1 MQLFLLKRLSLA
13 LVLSLTISLPLA
25 AQTYVRP
32 LQQIDLSLF
41 KSFDTLAFDCNI
53 VFTALKNRPENTE
66 IKLQLGNYGTFNL
79 ALSPSN
85 LLLYNNQPKSD
96 NHHWKGVVK
105 GTDKLTRINS
115 YENALSGYIELL
127 NGQFL
132 VFETVSHHNKHL
144 LLIYYNTDLDNH
156 ASELHCGNTDVIHG
170 DPIKVSPLKRS
181 DTTYANFSCAIVKVG
196 VVCSYRLYKKN
207 KYDSIATFNEVK
219 DVINLTDGVYAKYI
233 GVRLKVA
240 FQAISLDSNAVMN
253 TEPSTDVRL
262 PDFDNKR
269 QKFKRDMQVDIY
281 HLFTEYFDPTDN
293 ASGRAYLSKACDQKN
308 SSISMDNST
317 MMVRTLILAHE
328 LGHNLSAEHADANN
342 CSNSALASI
351 MCPTTIGSSLTF
363 NSTEIATI
371 KGFIYYKLLLKS
383 SCMNYPVSETNNNL
397 FIDLQNNDSVQLKA
411 EKLGD
416 YYLDGWYH
424 NDQYFNKAKDG
435 EVVWAK
441 QPGFYRL
448 QLRLDTVN
456 KLSCAYQIEYFAPSK
471 DFTVTTTNEYGYGSL
486 KAAILNA
493 NYNKGK
499 DTIRFRLSNSISV
512 FDITSPL
519 PPITDHCLIDG
530 TTQPGY
536 QQPDSSGYYRPG
548 IVLNN
553 KDITGASYP
562 SGLLIGYGDYEIR
575 GLEFRN
581 FYFGITNSENV
592 KLGNKYA
599 ALMPPLSNT
608 SSNTSVKACQFR
620 NNETGV
626 YVYFSDTIKNNDKFT
641 VGTGA
646 FKDANFFKTLK
657 GDGIYLNRIDSAY
670 VNGNYFGAEPGA
682 DSMGSINQG
691 IYLSTVYN
699 AYVKN
704 NYFSNSRMYAY
715 NSSGNIYGNVF
726 GYDPFLKRRTS
737 TPYSAIT
744 LTGYSANGKNMLVGG
759 TAPGQGNSI
768 YRQKRFMSYGGAPI
782 LIFDVKNVRVAGNRI
797 EQSDSGAI
805 MVQNTSSSTVYI
817 PFKSI
822 RIDSVTHH
830 CVSGIQRIYGRVN
843 PQFANDSF
851 DLHFY
856 SAPPGVKKNK
866 EPMHD
871 YLGTMKLLTT
881 DTLEKTFV
889 FTTGSRYAN
898 EGVCFTATS
907 ATLQLTGNQSQVVY
921 PGNNS
926 TVNFVKRNDTCLCP
940 RKVLELQQQSGFS
953 NYQVNNASVSEMKF
967 NQPGYYNISAENQG
981 CRYRTALE
989 LTNYPDYLA
998 NVNLDGTNK
1007 YKALQNYD
1015 FNVNNISRPWGWSTY
1030 LWKGNNYSLVFG
1042 TRTLARAYFLNDS
1055 AILEYQI
1062 TDINK
1067 CTYSITKK
1075 LYNEKPSTDIEAV
1088 QNNKGLLVYPN
1099 PLNSGVLN
1107 LTGLQPGLVKIY
1119 NATGQLMMEVMAES
1133 DTVQLSLDTLETGL
1147 YLIQTDHQGT
1157 VRVVKQ

>member
-1 MQLFLLKRLSLA
+1 MSLV
-13 LVLSLTISLPLA
+13 LVMMKFSLSLT
-25 AQTYVRP
+25 AQTYVRS
-32 LQQIDLSLF
+32 LEHIDLSSF
-41 KSFDTLAFDCNI
+41 KSYDTLTFNYRAAFS
-53 VFTALKNRPENTE
+53 VLSNRPQNADL
-66 IKLQLGNYGTFNL
+66 ILDFGKYGRYNL
-79 ALSPSN
+79 ILSPSN
-85 LLLYNNQPKSD
+85 LLIQNSKQDDD
-96 NHHWKGVVK
+96 NHHWKGMVN
-105 GTDKLTRINS
+105 GTNQMVRINA
-115 YENALSGYIELL
+115 YNNALSGLITLQENHQLS
-127 NGQFL
+127 
-132 VFETVSHHNKHL
+132 FETVSYNNRYL
-144 LLIYYNTDLDNH
+144 LLIYYNDDFINH
-156 ASELHCGNTDVIHG
+156 TEQMHCGHKDNLNKNPVMQ
-170 DPIKVSPLKRS
+170 SPLKRS
-181 DTTYANFSCAIVKVG
+181 SDTAYTEFSCAIIKVAA
-196 VVCSYRLYKKN
+196 VCSHKFLKKN
-207 KYDSIATFNEVK
+207 NYDSTSAFNEMK
-219 DVINLTDGVYAKYI
+219 DIINLADGAYAKYI
-233 GVRLKVA
+233 GVRLKIA
-240 FQAISLDSNAVMN
+240 TFGISMDSLSQMN
-253 TEPSTDVRL
+253 NSLSTITRIN
-262 PDFDNKR
+262 DFESIMY
-269 QKFKRDMQVDIY
+269 QFKGTMRADIY
-281 HLFTEYFDPTDN
+281 HIFTEAFTSTDG
-293 ASGRAYLSKACDQKN
+293 AVGRGALGGACEDNRVSLSVEY
-308 SSISMDNST
+308 ST
-317 MMVRTLILAHE
+317 MLKRALIFAHE
-328 LGHNLSAEHADANN
+328 IGHNLSADHNHGNN
-342 CSNSALASI
+342 CSSTTLGSI
-351 MCPTTIGSSLTF
+351 MCPTTVSNNLIF
-363 NSTEIATI
+363 NSTEIEKIQNFI
-371 KGFIYYKLLLKS
+371 KYKLMRKS
-383 SCMNYPVSETNNNL
+383 DCMTYPLSNNTNTF
-397 FIDLQNNDSVQLKA
+397 FIDLMNNDSVKIFI
-411 EKLGD
+411 EKMGD

-424 NDQYFNKAKDG
+424 NDESYKKAVGG
-435 EVVWAK
+435 ENIWVK
-441 QPGFYRL
+441 QPGFYRVML
-448 QLRLDTVN
+448 NLDTNNNLLCNQQV
-456 KLSCAYQIEYFAPSK
+456 EYFAPSK

-553 KDITGASYP
+553 KDLTGASYP

-575 GLEFRN
+575 GLEFHN

-599 ALMPPLSNT
+599 PLMPPVSNT
-608 SSNTSVKACQFR
+608 SSNTSIKACQFR
-620 NNETGV
+620 NNETGI

-641 VGTGA
+641 IGTGA

-704 NYFSNSRMYAY
+704 NYFSNSRMYGY

-744 LTGYSANGKNMLVGG
+744 LTGFSANGKNMLIGG

-768 YRQKRFMSYGGAPI
+768 YRQKRYMTYGGAPI
-782 LIFDVKNVRVAGNRI
+782 LIFDIKNVRVAGNRI

-822 RIDSVTHH
+822 RIDSVSHH
-830 CVSGIQRIYGRVN
+830 CITGIQRVYGRVK
-843 PQFANDSF
+843 PQYANDSF

-881 DTLEKTFV
+881 DTLEKAFV
-889 FTTGSRYAN
+889 FTAGSRYAN

-907 ATLQLTGNQSQVVY
+907 ATLQLTGNQSEVVY
-921 PGNNS
+921 PTNNS
-926 TVNFVKRNDTCLCP
+926 TINFVKRNDTCLCP

-967 NQPGYYNISAENQG
+967 SQPGYYTISAEAQG

-989 LTNYPDYLA
+989 LTTYPDYLA
-998 NVNLDGTNK
+998 NVHLVGTNK

-1055 AILEYQI
+1055 AMLEYQI
-1062 TDINK
+1062 TDINQ
-1067 CTYSITKK
+1067 CTYSIAKK
-1075 LYNEKPSTDIEAV
+1075 LYNEKPSTSIETL
-1088 QNNKGLLVYPN
+1088 QSNNGLSVYPN
-1099 PLNSGVLN
+1099 PLHSGVLT
-1107 LTGLQPGLVKIY
+1107 LAGVQARVVKLY
-1119 NATGQLMMEVMAES
+1119 NATGQLILELNA
-1133 DTVQLSLDTLETGL
+1133 DGDTLELALDDLENGL
-1147 YLIQTDHQGT
+1147 YLIQTTHQGAI
-1157 VRVVKQ
+1157 RFIKN